1 MTKTHNPMPGPM
13 PGPIPGQVRALSGPG
28 LVVVYLA
35 LVPAPLAMAWGAAPS
50 GGGFFSELAT
60 GLALAGYAMLLV
72 QFLLTGRFRL
82 IGGCIGI
89 DVVMRLHQLAAR
101 VLTVMIVL
109 HPFLYGAA
117 RAWTD
122 PAAYVEGVWRL
133 FSMAP
138 FATGVAA
145 WALLLALVIVS
156 LARNRLPITYEAW
169 RVSHGV
175 MALAVAVL
183 ALDHALRVGGF
194 SAAPGLRLLW
204 LILTALAVGPLV
216 HVYVFRP
223 FTQLRH
229 PWRVAAVRRLGP
241 ARWLVSLET
250 AEKSESVD
258 GHFAFHAGQFVWL
271 KIGASPLVI
280 HENPFS
286 IVSAPGAARVEF
298 LIREAGDFTSNVGAL
313 EPGTRAWID
322 GPYGAF
328 TLAAASASARHI
340 VLLAGGVG
348 LAPCLAML
356 REAAARGDDRAFH
369 LVYGNRTEAQVVL
382 RDEIDALASRLNLK
396 IDYVLSEPPPDWAG
410 RHGQLDAATLSP
422 LLSAGEAGADETAYL
437 LCGPP
442 PMVGAAERAL
452 AVLGV
457 PPSRIVAERFDY
469 D

>member
-1 MTKTHNPMPGPM
+1 
-13 PGPIPGQVRALSGPG
+13 
-28 LVVVYLA
+28 
-35 LVPAPLAMAWGAAPS
+35 
-50 GGGFFSELAT
+50 LAT

-82 IGGCIGI
+82 IGGRIGI

-101 VLTVMIVL
+101 ALTVMIVL

-145 WALLLALVIVS
+145 WALLLALV
-156 LARNRLPITYEAW
+156 
-169 RVSHGV
+169 
-175 MALAVAVL
+175 VAVL

-194 SAAPGLRLLW
+194 SGAPGLRLLW

-241 ARWLVSLET
+241 ARWLLSLET

-271 KIGASPLVI
+271 KIGASPFVI

>member
-1 MTKTHNPMPGPM
+1 MPGPM
-13 PGPIPGQVRALSGPG
+13 SCQVRALSGPG

-35 LVPAPLAMAWGAAPS
+35 LVLAPLAMAWGAAPS

-82 IGGCIGI
+82 IGGRIGI

-109 HPFLYGAA
+109 HPFLYGVA

-145 WALLLALVIVS
+145 WALLLALV
-156 LARNRLPITYEAW
+156 
-169 RVSHGV
+169 
-175 MALAVAVL
+175 VAVL

-194 SAAPGLRLLW
+194 SGAPGLRLLW
-204 LILTALAVGPLV
+204 LILTALAVLALV

-271 KIGASPLVI
+271 KIGASPFVI

-313 EPGTRAWID
+313 ELGTRAWID

-382 RDEIDALASRLNLK
+382 RDEIDALARCLNLK
-396 IDYVLSEPPPDWAG
+396 IDYILSEPPPDWTG
-410 RHGQLDAATLSP
+410 RHGQLDEATLSP
-422 LLSAGEAGADETAYL
+422 LLSAGEAGADETAYF